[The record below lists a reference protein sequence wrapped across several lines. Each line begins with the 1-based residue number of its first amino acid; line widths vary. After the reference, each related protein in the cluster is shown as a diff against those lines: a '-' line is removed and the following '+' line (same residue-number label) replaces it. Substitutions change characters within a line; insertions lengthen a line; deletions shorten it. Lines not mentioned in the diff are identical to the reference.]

1 MNQYESY
8 VSDQFAG
15 RDFWVALKSRIDL
28 IAGKR
33 KANGV
38 FKGKDHYL
46 LEDIARPDEEQLKA
60 NLDAM
65 KKFQET
71 YKDIPMYMM
80 LVPNAANIE
89 SDKLPY
95 CAVTED
101 QDKQFQQIKDSLGKA
116 FQWVNVEDTLKKHRA
131 EEIYYHTDHHWT
143 PRAACYVAQAILATQ
158 GISAA
163 SYEDYTYVHY
173 KDFVG
178 SGGPQ
183 NGYEREPI
191 DVINPLLPTEGYLID
206 KNGQEKKD
214 VFMITTRHSYQAYL
228 GSTRGPWRK
237 FVTGADGGG
246 RKCLVISDSYGN
258 CFIPYLMPYYSEV
271 HSVDLRREY
280 FDLKR
285 GGCTVSEYIEQQ
297 GIDEVYFILST
308 ASGIN
313 SGYMSNYLWKYL

>member
-1 MNQYESY
+1 MRQSRKKWERKREEQRNKVIALLFIVMMVIFCVVNIATADREFSAKENRALEQRPGLTISGIESGRWMKQYESY

-71 YKDIPMYMM
+71 YKDISMYMM

-101 QDKQFQQIKDSLGKA
+101 QDKQFQKIKASLGTA
-116 FQWVNVEDTLKKHRA
+116 FQWVNVEDTLKKHKA
-131 EEIYYHTDHHWT
+131 EEIYYRPSLDDAGCLLW
-143 PRAACYVAQAILATQ
+143 
-158 GISAA
+158 ISG
-163 SYEDYTYVHY
+163 T
-173 KDFVG
+173 G
-178 SGGPQ
+178 C
-183 NGYEREPI
+183 GYE
-191 DVINPLLPTEGYLID
+191 TGYI
-206 KNGQEKKD
+206 K
-214 VFMITTRHSYQAYL
+214 
-228 GSTRGPWRK
+228 STGYE
-237 FVTGADGGG
+237 TL
-246 RKCLVISDSYGN
+246 CSDE
-258 CFIPYLMPYYSEV
+258 FI
-271 HSVDLRREY
+271 
-280 FDLKR
+280 
-285 GGCTVSEYIEQQ
+285 
-297 GIDEVYFILST
+297 
-308 ASGIN
+308 
-313 SGYMSNYLWKYL
+313 